1 MRRTVSK
8 TVLRLDTN
16 KDKTYDRRTKFSKKM
31 KPTIDLFHQLIY
43 EADGYQA
50 ILIVDDEPWPCVK
63 VYQPDGRCCGGTNAQ
78 NHYTRL
84 AAIRETIKINKQWRR
99 AN

>member
-1 MRRTVSK
+1 
-8 TVLRLDTN
+8 
-16 KDKTYDRRTKFSKKM
+16 M
-31 KPTIDLFHQLIY
+31 KPQIDLFHQLIY

-50 ILIVDDEPWPCVK
+50 FLIVDDKPWPCVK

-84 AAIRETIKINKQWRR
+84 AAIRETIKINKRWQRNR
-99 AN
+99 HTST